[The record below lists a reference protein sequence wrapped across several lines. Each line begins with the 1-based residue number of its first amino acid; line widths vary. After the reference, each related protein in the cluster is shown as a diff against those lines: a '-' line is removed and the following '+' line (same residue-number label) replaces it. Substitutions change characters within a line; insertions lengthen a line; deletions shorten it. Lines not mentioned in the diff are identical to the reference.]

1 MASKYISLDY
11 LLSKTDCFPFS
22 YRTVYSHILENAP
35 YIEENAEPV
44 YHVSMNL
51 YDQEEIHRNCTVQI
65 WSNSVTGESSIGW
78 WENADEPKDECELY
92 NEPGD

>member
-1 MASKYISLDY
+1 MHKYISLDY
-11 LLSKTDCFPFS
+11 LLSKADTFPFS

-35 YIEENAEPV
+35 CVEMDSEPSYLV
-44 YHVSMNL
+44 RTSL

-78 WENADEPKDECELY
+78 WENDPEPEDECGPY
-92 NEPGD
+92 NEPED